1 NVRCPGESAS
11 VNASPEPQ
19 SAPVSPP
26 PESAWKKYLGG
37 LGVVGLLLLK
47 FGAKFKVLIW
57 PLLKALPIL
66 LKSGG
71 SMLLMVAVYTGL
83 WGWKYAVGFVI
94 LLFVHE
100 CGHLVVAKAF
110 GLPVGAPVFIPFM
123 GAFIA
128 LKEAPKN
135 AWIEACVGIGG
146 PLLGSAGAALCH
158 GAGIAFGQPLLVA
171 LAWTGYWLNLFNL
184 VPIGP
189 LDGGRIATALS
200 PWLWVPG
207 LAIMGWLA
215 WTRPYSFMIWL
226 VLLFSL
232 PRIVS
237 LFRRRTDEEQ
247 RFYEVPPERRWAMA
261 GMYFALVAALFYGM
275 NTSESQLREVHDRG
289 TVIAAV
295 R

>member
-1 NVRCPGESAS
+1 M
-11 VNASPEPQ
+11 NAPADPPYTP
-19 SAPVSPP
+19 ATRP

-47 FGAKFKVLIW
+47 FGSKVKFLILPVL
-57 PLLKALPIL
+57 KFFPII

-94 LLFVHE
+94 LLLLHE
-100 CGHLVVAKAF
+100 CGHLVAAKAF

-146 PLLGSAGAALCH
+146 PLLGSAAAAVCH
-158 GAGIAFGQPLLVA
+158 GAGIALGQPLLVA

-200 PWLWVPG
+200 PWLWLPG
-207 LAIMGWLA
+207 LAVMGWLA
-215 WTRPYSFMIWL
+215 WMRPYSFMIWL
-226 VLLFSL
+226 VLLFSI
-232 PRIVS
+232 PRVIS
-237 LFRRRTDEEQ
+237 LFRQRTDEEQ
-247 RFYEVPPERRWAMA
+247 RFYEVSPERRWAMA
-261 GMYFALVAALFYGM
+261 GMYFALIAALFYGM
-275 NTSESQLREVHDRG
+275 NASESQIRDLRGRG
-289 TVIAAV
+289 TVIAGL